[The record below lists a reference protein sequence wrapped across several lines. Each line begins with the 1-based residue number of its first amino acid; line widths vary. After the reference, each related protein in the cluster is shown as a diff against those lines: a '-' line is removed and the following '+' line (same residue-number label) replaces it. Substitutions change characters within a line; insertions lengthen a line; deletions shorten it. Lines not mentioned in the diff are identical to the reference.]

1 MAKTVVI
8 SNNKTTGKAVSKL
21 VAKKKYY
28 VRICTYK
35 VVKVNGKAA
44 RLYSSWSKALAVKV
58 KWENKIFV
66 SVVKGIAY
74 IKDYSTQE

>member
-58 KWENKIFV
+58 K
-66 SVVKGIAY
+66 
-74 IKDYSTQE
+74 